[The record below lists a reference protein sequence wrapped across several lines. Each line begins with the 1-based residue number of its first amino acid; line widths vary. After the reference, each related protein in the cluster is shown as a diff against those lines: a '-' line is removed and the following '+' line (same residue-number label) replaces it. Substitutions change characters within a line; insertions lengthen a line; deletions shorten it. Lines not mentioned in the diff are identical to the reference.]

1 MLGDMFGPGE
11 DDIENP
17 PEFYPIPPFVS
28 PVSPNASVSEF
39 DYFQLSATDPRLLK
53 EMADGG
59 SKTAKQELQIR
70 KYGQELIRG
79 LNSLLRDAAHDK
91 LD

>member
-59 SKTAKQELQIR
+59 SK
-70 KYGQELIRG
+70 LIRG